1 MAMDRSRGALRRK
14 SPASAVAEWRGLVDA
29 RWTLVDEFRENGRR
43 YVVARENRS
52 EAPDFERLTE
62 RELQVV
68 AFASLGHSNKLIAY
82 ELGIATST
90 AECSFRAP
98 WGSSGSPP
106 ARPWWRP
113 SSSTVGGLRAPDAR
127 GACYRHR
134 ARSSRL
140 TPLPLPARFWSTR
153 QKAFP

>member
-90 AECSFRAP
+90 VGVLVSRAM
-98 WGSSGSPP
+98 GKL
-106 ARPWWRP
+106 
-113 SSSTVGGLRAPDAR
+113 GL
-127 GACYRHR
+127 
-134 ARSSRL
+134 
-140 TPLPLPARFWSTR
+140 STR
-153 QKAFP
+153 KALVAAFIKHGRRPTGT